1 MAGARCGSGGLP
13 SPDTLATLRSI
24 EERDVRTPTAGRD
37 DPFVGFIADLRGSQP
52 DGRRFRF
59 VGQMLET
66 LYYEDAS
73 PDVAAYSTACSTRC
87 AISNRSSTAPS
98 PSGSDPPGTPP
109 GVP

>member
-73 PDVAAYSTACSTRC
+73 PDVAAYFDRMLDAMCYLE
-87 AISNRSSTAPS
+87 PQFDS
-98 PSGSDPPGTPP
+98 PKP
-109 GVP
+109 